1 MIEGIGTL
9 LGFQLAGEFVARLL
23 RVPIPGP
30 IIGLILLF
38 AFLQLRALTDL
49 GTPEAIDATG
59 VAQVATPL
67 LRNLAILFV
76 PSGVGVLQ
84 YLDLFIRHGPA
95 VLLVLVAST
104 FATMAVTALVFTA
117 TQALAN
123 PQLSRKLVRRARF
136 GLSRLRRGAV
146 IPIRRTSAQEQL

>member
-23 RVPIPGP
+23 HVPIPGP

-38 AFLQLRALTDL
+38 AFLQMRA
-49 GTPEAIDATG
+49 G

-95 VLLVLVAST
+95 VLFVLVAST
-104 FATMAVTALVFTA
+104 FATMAVTALVFAA
-117 TQALAN
+117 TQGLAI
-123 PQLSRKLVRRARF
+123 PLLSRKLVRRARF
-136 GLSRLRRGAV
+136 GLSRQRRSDG
-146 IPIRRTSAQEQL
+146 IPITAPERRSI